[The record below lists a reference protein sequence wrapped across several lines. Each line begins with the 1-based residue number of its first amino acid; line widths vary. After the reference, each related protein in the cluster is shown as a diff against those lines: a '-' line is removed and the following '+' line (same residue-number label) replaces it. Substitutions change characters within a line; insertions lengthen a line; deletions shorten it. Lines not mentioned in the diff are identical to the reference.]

1 MALATLTID
10 IIASLAR
17 LQGDMGRAARISEQS
32 AQRIGSAFDTA
43 GSSIRMAF
51 AGAVSALGLSELARA
66 ADTIAKI
73 GAQLRIATGNTE
85 AGAAAY
91 QEVLKTALAT
101 GQGLEQVSTI
111 YRRFAENADLLSL
124 SQKDVASVSKTVA
137 QAMALSGGS
146 AESAQFALIQ
156 FGQALASGQ
165 LRGEELNSVLEQ
177 APRLAKLLADGLN
190 VPIGKLREL
199 AAAGEVTSEAI
210 VGALKNQNARIQAEF
225 DKLPLT
231 IAAAGVNVKTAFLD
245 AVGGLEAKTGVFGGV
260 AQAINAVATNLEALA
275 VIAAAAGAA
284 IGGKMI
290 GSMVAATQAT
300 LANAVA
306 TQQGLRATA
315 LAADASR
322 IFAAAK
328 LAEATAL
335 AAATV
340 GMQRLSIVQNQV
352 IPAQQALATATAAST
367 AAIAASAVSGGA
379 ARAAL
384 AALGGPIGLV
394 TTALTLGATAWVL
407 WGNKADDA
415 TAKAQNAALERIDS
429 VILKVTELNS
439 RLGSISRQK
448 YSTTVEGAERELQ
461 TVKANTS
468 TLSAQLDALEAKG
481 KRFSAEGKD
490 LQAKLEGYSVREIA
504 LQKQVGEARRQSA
517 NVGTDS
523 LKAFVAAN
531 AVGADKLIQ
540 DRQKVVAEFA
550 AAIKMSGDVFDGSNP
565 AHIAAKRALE
575 AKLSD
580 MDKKPAG
587 AKGGGR
593 TAKAIEDGARLV
605 ESLRDQVRAT
615 MELSEVEKLQ
625 MAIADG
631 KYKTISAGN
640 LQAAI
645 GYAETLDAI
654 KANKAALEEEI
665 TAIEKRTALYA
676 EGAAVTESVRT
687 PAESLEAKTQKLM
700 SLLDADVI
708 TIETFGRALS
718 EAGTEMQALEAK
730 TAETAET
737 LNEFAKSAAQNIQSA
752 MADFLFDPF
761 SDGMDGMFKKF
772 GDTVRRMIADAVAA
786 DLASRLFGGLG
797 GKGGNGQLGGW
808 VGAGLDWLTGILP
821 KFAAGTDYVPRD
833 MVAMIHKGERIVPA
847 AQNRPGGGGQSI
859 IINQHFAGGST
870 PADVRR
876 SAGQG
881 AREALAIMLGARR
894 YG

>member
-10 IIASLAR
+10 IVASLAR

-32 AQRIGSAFDTA
+32 AQRISSAFDAA
-43 GSSIRMAF
+43 GSSIRLAF
-51 AGAVSALGLSELARA
+51 AGVASALGLSELAKA
-66 ADTIAKI
+66 ADAINTIN
-73 GAQLRIATGNTE
+73 AQLRIATGNTE

-101 GQGLEQVSTI
+101 GQGLEQVSAI

-124 SQKDVASVSKTVA
+124 SQQDVASVSKTVS

-146 AESAQFALIQ
+146 AESAQAALFQ

-190 VPIGKLREL
+190 VPIGKLRQL
-199 AAAGEVTSEAI
+199 AEAGELSSEAI
-210 VGALKNQNARIQAEF
+210 VGALKNQNSRIQAEF

-231 IAAAGVNVKTAFLD
+231 IAASATNVKTAFID
-245 AVGGLEAKTGVFGGV
+245 AVGGIEAKTGVFGGV
-260 AQAINAVATNLEALA
+260 AQAINAVAQNLEALA

-306 TQQGLRATA
+306 TSQGLRATA
-315 LAADASR
+315 AAADASR

-340 GMQRLSIVQNQV
+340 GMQRLSVVQSQV

-384 AALGGPIGLV
+384 AALGGPIGLI

-407 WGNKADDA
+407 WGNKADAA
-415 TAKAQNAALERIDS
+415 TAQAQSSALERIDS
-429 VILKVTELNS
+429 VILKVQELNG
-439 RLGSISRQK
+439 RLGSISRQQ

-468 TLSAQLDALEAKG
+468 TLSAQLDALDAKG

-490 LQAKLEGYSVREIA
+490 LQAKLEGYSTREIA
-504 LQKQVGEARRQSA
+504 LQKQVADARRNSST
-517 NVGTDS
+517 VGTDS

-531 AVGADKLIQ
+531 AVGSDKLVQ

-550 AAIKMSGDVFDGSNP
+550 AAIKMSGDVFDSSNP
-565 AHIAAKRALE
+565 AHAAAKKALD
-575 AKLSD
+575 AKLAD
-580 MDKKPAG
+580 MDKAPAG
-587 AKGGGR
+587 GKKGGGR
-593 TAKAIEDGARLV
+593 TAKAIDDGRQLI
-605 ESLRDQVRAT
+605 EQLRDQVRAT

-625 MAIADG
+625 LAIADG
-631 KYKTISAGN
+631 KYKAISAGN
-640 LQAAI
+640 LQAAL
-645 GYAETLDAI
+645 GYASTLDAI
-654 KANKAALEEEI
+654 KANQAAVEEEI
-665 TAIEKRTALYA
+665 KAIEKRTAVYA

-687 PAESLEAKTQKLM
+687 PAESLDFQIAKLTN
-700 SLLDADVI
+700 LLDEGAI
-708 TIETFGRALS
+708 SMETFGRAASKAGEEFQSIKTTLTDLDQFAV
-718 EAGTEMQALEAK
+718 EAARNMQDA
-730 TAETAET
+730 
-737 LNEFAKSAAQNIQSA
+737 F
-752 MADFLFDPF
+752 ADFLFDPF
-761 SDGMDGMFKKF
+761 ADGTQSMLEGFSIA
-772 GDTVRRMIADAVAA
+772 VRKMIANAVAA
-786 DLASRLFGGLG
+786 DLGRRLFGDL
-797 GKGGNGQLGGW
+797 GKGDGVGGL
-808 VGAGLDWLTGILP
+808 VGTGLEWFKSILP
-821 KFAAGTDYVPRD
+821 SFAVGTDYVPRD
-833 MVAMIHKGERIVPA
+833 MVAQIHRGERIVPA

-881 AREALAIMLGARR
+881 AREALAIMSGARR

>member
-10 IIASLAR
+10 IVASLAR

-32 AQRIGSAFDTA
+32 AQRISSAFDAA

-51 AGAVSALGLSELARA
+51 AGAASALGLSELARA

-101 GQGLEQVSTI
+101 GQGLEQISTI

-124 SQKDVASVSKTVA
+124 SQEDVASVSKTVA

-146 AESAQFALIQ
+146 AESAQAALIQ
-156 FGQALASGQ
+156 FGQALASGG
-165 LRGEELNSVLEQ
+165 LRGEELNSVLAQ

-190 VPIGKLREL
+190 VPIGKLRQL
-199 AAAGEVTSEAI
+199 AEAGELTSEAL

-260 AQAINAVATNLEALA
+260 ASAINAVAKNLEALA

-284 IGGKMI
+284 IGGKMV
-290 GSMVAATQAT
+290 GGMVAATTAT
-300 LANAVA
+300 IAHNVA
-306 TQQGLRATA
+306 TIQGLRGTA

-322 IFAAAK
+322 AFAAAK

-340 GMQRLSIVQNQV
+340 GMGRLSIVQNQV
-352 IPAQQALATATAAST
+352 VPAQQALAKATEASKKALEA
-367 AAIAASAVSGGA
+367 AAITGGA
-379 ARAAL
+379 ARTAL

-439 RLGSISRQK
+439 RLGSISRQQ

-468 TLSAQLDALEAKG
+468 TLNAQLDALDAKG

-490 LQAKLEGYSVREIA
+490 LQTKLEGYSTREIA
-504 LQKQVGEARRQSA
+504 LQEQVAEARRNSA

-523 LKAFVAAN
+523 LNAFVAAN

-550 AAIKMSGDVFDGSNP
+550 AAIKMSGAVFDDSNP
-565 AHIAAKRALE
+565 AHAAAKKALD
-575 AKLSD
+575 AKLAD

-587 AKGGGR
+587 AKK
-593 TAKAIEDGARLV
+593 TKKAIDDGAKLV
-605 ESLRDQVRAT
+605 ESLREQYRGMQDLTA
-615 MELSEVEKLQ
+615 LEKLE
-625 MAIADG
+625 AEILDG
-631 KYKTISAGN
+631 KYKAASTGN
-640 LQAAI
+640 LEIAR
-645 GYAETLDAI
+645 GLAEQIDATKKSTEESE
-654 KANKAALEEEI
+654 KAKAAFM
-665 TAIEKRTALYA
+665 AMKA
-676 EGAAVTESVRT
+676 EAAAVFESVQT
-687 PAESLEAKTQKLM
+687 PAESLEAKTEKLM
-700 SLLDADVI
+700 RLLDADAI

-730 TAETAET
+730 IAEAAET

-761 SDGMDGMFKKF
+761 SDGMDGMLKKF

-881 AREALAIMLGARR
+881 AREALAIMSGARR